1 MGCYIWYSEEG
12 PRRAAAPLSPLRTV
26 PNVTAHPSAASV
38 PTSYYFMWHY
48 NCLWTLNG
56 KGLSH
61 ELGLEMYGLE
71 GGGLDPGPG
80 LKIFASTTS
89 LYPFRIHVNG
99 FVYSADACN
108 VAGVSCKV
116 ARVMFHLEFNK
127 RHFVARVLFDYV

>member
-1 MGCYIWYSEEG
+1 
-12 PRRAAAPLSPLRTV
+12 
-26 PNVTAHPSAASV
+26 
-38 PTSYYFMWHY
+38 MWHY

-61 ELGLEMYGLE
+61 ELGLEMYGLGLE
-71 GGGLDPGPG
+71 GGGLDPCPG

-89 LYPFRIHVNG
+89 LYPLRIHING

-108 VAGVSCKV
+108 VAGVSCKVGRVSCNV